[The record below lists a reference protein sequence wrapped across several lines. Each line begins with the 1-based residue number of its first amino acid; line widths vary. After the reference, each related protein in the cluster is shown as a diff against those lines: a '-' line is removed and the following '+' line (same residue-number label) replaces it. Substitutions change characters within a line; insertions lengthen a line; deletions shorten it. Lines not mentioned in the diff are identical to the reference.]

1 MPDDRAVISAETP
14 DPADL
19 AAQAGATDAA
29 VDSVAQALLQARASA
44 VPADPEPLASALP
57 DADAAYAVQNAV
69 AHALGWWSTG
79 APRYWK
85 SGGPDRGAVLTHA
98 PLPEAG
104 VWTHP
109 AHAGAWPLSLR
120 GIEAEIALRLGQAV
134 DADTAA
140 QLADGE
146 GAHLI
151 DAMAVSIEIVE
162 TRWAPGSKP
171 AALLKL
177 ADQQSHGALVLGDWM
192 PFDASAPPDWAQ
204 QRCTVRITGQDAV
217 ARQGT
222 HSLGDP
228 AWLLA
233 AWLRHATQ
241 HFGTL
246 PAGTV
251 VTTGTWAGLQH
262 ARLGDAVEVAFEGIG
277 NASVQ
282 L

>member
-1 MPDDRAVISAETP
+1 MPV
-14 DPADL
+14 DPAVNSADSSTPVAGI
-19 AAQAGATDAA
+19 AA
-29 VDSVAQALLQARASA
+29 VAQALLQARATA
-44 VPADPEPLASALP
+44 VPADAQPLAAALP
-57 DADAAYAVQNAV
+57 DAGAAYAVQNAV

-79 APRYWK
+79 VPRYWK
-85 SGGPDRGAVLTHA
+85 SGGADRATVLTHA

-109 AHAGAWPLSLR
+109 AHAQAWPLAQR
-120 GIEAEIALRLGQAV
+120 GIEAEIALRLGQEV

-140 QLADGE
+140 ALADGE

-162 TRWAPGSKP
+162 TRWAQDG
-171 AALLKL
+171 AVAGLLTL
-177 ADQQSHGALVLGDWM
+177 ADQQSHGALVLGDWVA
-192 PFDASAPPDWAQ
+192 FDAGAPPDWAQ
-204 QRCTVRITGQDAV
+204 QRFTVRITGQDAV
-217 ARQGT
+217 ERQGT

-251 VTTGTWAGLQH
+251 VSTGNWAGRLN
-262 ARLGDAVEVAFEGIG
+262 ARLGDAVEVAFDGIG
-277 NASVQ
+277 AASVQ